1 MSAGEDRISGAA
13 DHIDLT
19 PQSGL
24 PLFGFVDRSGPS
36 EGVADSLEAN
46 ALALRDS
53 AGRITVIVAF
63 DTLFV
68 GPTVDAE
75 LRAFLRGEHGV
86 RDEDILLL
94 ASHSH
99 YAPAL
104 DPTKPRAGP
113 VDPGYVAS
121 VIERSKV
128 MLGRLLDRPMVPL
141 TLTHSSAPWQG
152 SVHRRKRWPLPYLSG
167 HPRRLGFHGPVMAP
181 EPRGPS
187 DDRVRSWLVRTED
200 GAPLAVLWHC
210 ACHPTGFPRRREV
223 SSEFPGRV
231 REAVRDRIAPGLPVV
246 FLQGFAGDVKQ
257 RSPDRRSVLRGLRD
271 TLLWGPSFC
280 PFDEAGW
287 LQWTQELSSTVEATL
302 SAAEQREPLP
312 LSGPIRSARS
322 ELDLADLFD
331 GDNGPRSIQCRRV
344 RVGDELDL
352 WAVAAEPSMALRE
365 FLPRG
370 DSTVALGYLGD
381 VSAYWPTA
389 KQVAEGGYEGRG
401 FVVEMGLR
409 GRMRSSTDDAF
420 RAMVKQLEVID
431 DD

>member
-1 MSAGEDRISGAA
+1 LSAVEGRISGAA
-13 DHIDLT
+13 DHVDLT
-19 PQSGL
+19 PDSGL
-24 PLFGFVDRSGPS
+24 PLFGFVDRTGPS

-46 ALALRDS
+46 AIALRDA
-53 AGRITVIVAF
+53 AGRTAVIVVF

-68 GPTVDAE
+68 GPAVDAE
-75 LRAFLRGEHGV
+75 LRAFLRDDHGV

-104 DPTKPRAGP
+104 DPTKPMAGT
-113 VDPGYVAS
+113 VDSAYLAS
-121 VIERSKV
+121 VIERSKA
-128 MLGRLLDRPMVPL
+128 MLRRLLDRPMVPL
-141 TLTHSSAPWQG
+141 KLTHASAPWQG

-167 HPRRLGFHGPVMAP
+167 SPRRLGFHGPAMAP

-187 DDRVRSWLVRTED
+187 DDSVRSWLLQSED

-210 ACHPTGFPRRREV
+210 ACHPTGFPRRRQV

-231 REAVRDRIAPGLPVV
+231 REAVRNRIAPGLPVV
-246 FLQGFAGDVKQ
+246 FLQGFAGDVRQ
-257 RSPDRRSVLRGLRD
+257 RSPETRTALRGFRD

-287 LQWTQELSSTVEATL
+287 LHWTQELSSAVESTL
-302 SAAEQREPLP
+302 TAAGQRAPVPLT
-312 LSGPIRSARS
+312 GVIRSAGS
-322 ELDLADLFD
+322 ELDLAELVD
-331 GDNGPRSIQCRRV
+331 GDNGRRSIRCRRV

-352 WAVAAEPSMALRE
+352 WAVAAEPSMALRD
-365 FLPRG
+365 FLPGG

-381 VSAYWPTA
+381 VSGYWPTA
-389 KQVAEGGYEGRG
+389 TQVAEGGYEARG
-401 FVVEMGLR
+401 FVAGMSLN
-409 GRMRSSTDDAF
+409 GRMRPSVDEAF
-420 RAMVKQLEVID
+420 QAMVKQLEVID